1 MQPTI
6 FSKKLRKRTQD
17 IDFFSKFAGLKV
29 PVKQNN
35 GLQIIICIP
44 TNWRST

>member
-6 FSKKLRKRTQD
+6 FSKKLRNSTHD

-29 PVKQNN
+29 RFKQNH
-35 GLQIIICIP
+35 GL
-44 TNWRST
+44 